1 MDRRMKQPDPQ
12 AAAISTA
19 TMASAVDFRA
29 TGRTAGTGCFSAAA
43 RKACPPASPTAAPG
57 PALASRKGSAK
68 APFGVLAGMGGL
80 FSPLRR
86 CGGARPAWLASA
98 LGAISLWIV
107 PAIAQYNE
115 GAGIE
120 TVGSTSIRS
129 LTIAR
134 TIFQGECPGQT
145 QHTITGYFVN
155 DDLPPRPG
163 LTLKLTNMS
172 RGLSPDDPPYTSRTY
187 DRGRASQSFD
197 LALGDRH
204 RGSFFVVREGR
215 NLMQYEIFQA
225 GNTIASGTFDLRVD
239 SPVRYEYRNKRPVEV
254 TKYNSDGKSYRTT
267 EYRCP

>member
-1 MDRRMKQPDPQ
+1 MDRRMNQPDSQ

-19 TMASAVDFRA
+19 TMVSAVDFRA
-29 TGRTAGTGCFSAAA
+29 AATTDGTCCFSAAA
-43 RKACPPASPTAAPG
+43 RNACTPASATAATG
-57 PALASRKGSAK
+57 AATASRAGIAK

-80 FSPLRR
+80 FSALCR
-86 CGGARPAWLASA
+86 CGGGRPAWVVSA
-98 LGAISLWIV
+98 LGMVGLMVA

-129 LTIAR
+129 LMIAR

-239 SPVRYEYRNKRPVEV
+239 SPVRYEYRNKRAVEV